1 MSQLNLCVP
10 SCRRRCRSSFQ
21 RKEKRLQQFYAAGG
35 GRFGAEA
42 PTPLPAAALEA
53 EWRAALL
60 FWAALSLAASLSL
73 ALLVGWF
80 GAACAAAVW
89 VLVGRAGGADRL
101 ELQLHG
107 EGGWLHRSSPGLV
120 LVPRRAWHDPSAAA
134 AAAVPRAGRRSS

>member
-1 MSQLNLCVP
+1 M
-10 SCRRRCRSSFQ
+10 RRRES
-21 RKEKRLQQFYAAGG
+21 AG
-35 GRFGAEA
+35 GAEA